1 MGNATAMK
9 EPAAFDTLAAAN
21 DLQEAGFDRKQSEG
35 LAKIVARIALT
46 LQSDLSHLEKNQAL
60 AIKEGIA
67 TAMAETRT
75 QRTIMYGAFLP
86 IQLALLILMITMAG
100 FVMSLSAKV
109 NTLDT
114 RMTLVE
120 TRVSGLETRM
130 DGLETRMD
138 GLETRMDGL
147 EARMDS
153 LEASM
158 GSLETSIGGLEA
170 SIGGL
175 ETLILKI
182 GEDVAEI
189 KALGSKRSGG

>member
-130 DGLETRMD
+130 DNLETRMGSLETRMD

-158 GSLETSIGGLEA
+158 GSLEA

>member
-130 DGLETRMD
+130 DGLETRMGNLETRMD
-138 GLETRMDGL
+138 GLEARMDGL

-158 GSLETSIGGLEA
+158 GSLEA